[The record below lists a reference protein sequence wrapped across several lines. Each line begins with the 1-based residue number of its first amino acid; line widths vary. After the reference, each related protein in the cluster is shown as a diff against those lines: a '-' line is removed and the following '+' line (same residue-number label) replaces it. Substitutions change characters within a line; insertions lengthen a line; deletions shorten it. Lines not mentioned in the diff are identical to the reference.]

1 MTSIVNLFSNFD
13 DLTKPKSVTD
23 GVTKYNTNNNT
34 QLISL
39 SLNQGNKF
47 KKDQKK
53 ISDSLAIVKIQ
64 VSPGKISLFCEYLMI

>member
-53 ISDSLAIVKIQ
+53 N
-64 VSPGKISLFCEYLMI
+64 